1 MKSKKMTIKYYFF
14 FLGILFCLPIYGQ
27 QSLQVKGMVTDAQLG
42 GPLPGVSVLVKGT
55 TNGTFAD
62 FDGNY
67 VINAKPDAVLVFSY
81 VGYKTIEIP
90 IGGKTIVNISLSS
103 ENNVL
108 DEIVVVGY
116 GSQKKSDVTGAV
128 ARADLAT
135 FREQGNTSI
144 VQSLQGSVAG
154 LNVGIS
160 TAAGGDL
167 NVSIRGK
174 NNLGGTGISDT
185 PLIVVDGIIF
195 RGGIQDINPDDVLS
209 VDVLKDASS
218 AAIYGSEASNGVILI
233 TTKSGKGSEEGKP
246 IFNYSARYSI
256 KEDANKLEYGSG
268 EDYLDQIRAYNWRS
282 AFPQG
287 DLYNPNF
294 DPIIGLDPNEVKG
307 YNNGTNVNWQ
317 NLLTQ
322 KGFVNNHNLS
332 ISGNAKNVTYFISGS
347 FLDEEEIIIGD
358 NYEKITGRVNLEL
371 KLKDWWKIGTN
382 SFVTTADYSGIEFDR
397 DSYTYSPY
405 ASPYDDNGNLIPSPT
420 GRLQANPLLAANDI
434 DVDKRL
440 QLNTTLY
447 TIVEVPWIK
456 GLSYRLNYN
465 NSYRTRRHNQFL
477 YKTPV
482 LPSRARKDFFLQNDW
497 TMDHILSYNT
507 TIKDVHN
514 INATLVYGREERALE
529 STEILAEN
537 FSNQTLGFND
547 LSLAATKIVQSGAED
562 ESSIYQMARLNYN
575 YDNKYFVTGT
585 LRRDGFSGF
594 GALNKFAVFPSVA
607 LGWVLSKENF
617 FKPFENSISNL
628 KLRASYGESGKRG
641 VGRYETLAKVAQ
653 NDAYVF
659 GDGKNTSA
667 GQELSTIASPNLK
680 WETTTGINL
689 GLDFGILNNRI
700 TGNIE
705 YYNTDTKDIL
715 VGIDI
720 PSLNGFS
727 QARANLGKVHNTGF
741 EFTVNSKNVAVGDF
755 VWSSTVNF
763 STNKNKIVSVLGR
776 DDNGDGVE
784 DDLPTAGLFIGE
796 QLGAIYHYQIDPNNP
811 IYQIGDALLPGF
823 QTGFYRLVDQNSD
836 GKITSTDDK
845 VILGSKD
852 PAYRF
857 SITNTFKYKN
867 FKLSA
872 FINAIQGGKNKY
884 LGEDNYWRMTNWDA
898 GGKGKIQ
905 GLLPKVVDYWTPDNP
920 NAEYPVISYGGINN
934 PSEAIF
940 LRDRSF
946 VRLQDVSLSYSFDE
960 EIVKK
965 IGFEHLTLVASGK
978 NLATWTKWKGL
989 DPEAVD
995 ENGNPAGISFGRPV
1009 IRSYTVG
1016 VNLSF

>member
-1 MKSKKMTIKYYFF
+1 MKINKIKIKYYFF
-14 FLGILFCLPIYGQ
+14 FFGILFCFPIYGQ
-27 QSLQVKGMVTDAQLG
+27 TVLNIKGTVSDAKLG
-42 GPLPGVSVLVKGT
+42 GSLPSVSILIKGT
-55 TNGTFAD
+55 PKSTSTD

-67 VINAKPDAVLVFSY
+67 SISAKTDDILVFSY
-81 VGYKTIEIP
+81 MGYKTIEMP
-90 IGGKTIVNISLSS
+90 IDGKTNINISLDP

-108 DEIVVVGY
+108 NEIIVVGY
-116 GSQKKSDVTGAV
+116 GTQKKSDVTGAV
-128 ARADLAT
+128 VRADLAT
-135 FREQGNTSI
+135 FREQGNTNI
-144 VQSLQGSVAG
+144 LQSLQGSVVG
-154 LNVGIS
+154 LNVGVS
-160 TAAGGDL
+160 TSAGGNL
-167 NVSIRGK
+167 NVSLRGK
-174 NNLGGTGISDT
+174 NNLGGSGVSDT

-195 RGGIQDINPDDVLS
+195 RGTLQDINPDDVQS

-218 AAIYGSEASNGVILI
+218 TAIYGSEASNGVILI
-233 TTKSGKGSEEGKP
+233 ATKSGKGSEEGKP
-246 IFNYSARYSI
+246 VFNYSTRYSI
-256 KEDANKLEYGSG
+256 KEDAHKLEYGSG
-268 EDYLDQIRAYNWRS
+268 EDYLNQIRAYNWRS

-294 DPIIGLDPNEVKG
+294 NPITGLDPAEVKG
-307 YNNGTNVNWQ
+307 YNNGTNFNWQ
-317 NLLTQ
+317 DLLTQ

-358 NYEKITGRVNLEL
+358 NYEKITGRINLDV
-371 KLKDWWKIGTN
+371 KLNDWWKIGTN

-397 DSYTYSPY
+397 ESYTYSPY
-405 ASPYDDNGNLIPSPT
+405 ASPYDDNGNLISSPT
-420 GRLQANPLLAANDI
+420 GRLQSNPLLAASDI
-434 DVDKRL
+434 DADKRL
-440 QLNTTLY
+440 HLNTTLY
-447 TIVEVPWIK
+447 TTFDVPWIK

-477 YKTPV
+477 YKTDA
-482 LPSRARKDFFLQNDW
+482 LPSRARKNFFLENDW

-507 TIKDVHN
+507 TIKEVHN
-514 INATLVYGREERALE
+514 VNATLVYGREERSIE
-529 STEILAEN
+529 STEVSGSN

-547 LSLAATKIVQSGAED
+547 FSLAGTKVIESGAED

-575 YDNKYFVTGT
+575 FDKKYFVTGT
-585 LRRDGFSGF
+585 VRRDGFSGF
-594 GALNKFAVFPSVA
+594 GTLNKFAVFPSVA
-607 LGWVLSKENF
+607 LGWTLSKENF
-617 FKPFENSISNL
+617 FKGLDKTMSNL

-641 VGRYETLAKVAQ
+641 VGRYETLARVAQ
-653 NDAYVF
+653 NNAYVF
-659 GDGKNTSA
+659 GDGGTTAS
-667 GQELSTIASPNLK
+667 GQEVSTIASPNLK
-680 WETTTGINL
+680 WETTNGVNL
-689 GLDFGILNNRI
+689 GLDFGLLNNRI

-727 QARANLGKVHNTGF
+727 KARANLGKVHNTGF
-741 EFTVNSKNVAVGDF
+741 EFTVNSRNMTVGDF
-755 VWSSTVNF
+755 EWSSTVNF

-776 DDNGDGVE
+776 DDNEDGKE
-784 DDLPTAGLFIGE
+784 DDLPTAGLFIGKE
-796 QLGAIYHYQIDPNNP
+796 LGAIYHFQIDPNNP
-811 IYQIGDALLPGF
+811 IYQIGDPLLPGF
-823 QTGFYRLVDQNSD
+823 QTGFYRLVDQNKD

-857 SITNTFKYKN
+857 SIVNTFTYKN

-884 LGEDNYWRMTNWDA
+884 LGEDNYWRVSNWDA

-960 EIVKK
+960 ALIKK
-965 IGFEHLTLVASGK
+965 MGLKHLTLVASGK
-978 NLATWTKWKGL
+978 NLATWTKWKGV
-989 DPEAVD
+989 DPEATD
-995 ENGNPAGISFGRPV
+995 DLGNPVGISFGRPV
-1009 IRSYTVG
+1009 IRSYTFG